1 MLERLTNKR
10 WFQHVD
16 IRMEKRIESMLTFL
30 SRHRGK
36 KLLVDAIKF
45 DDKLTNQLNAN
56 YSTVIMHS
64 LKIPNV
70 LICMLVAPYS

>member
-1 MLERLTNKR
+1 MVYMRAHIMVQYSVNYNRNPLYRLHMLERLTNKR

-45 DDKLTNQLNAN
+45 DD
-56 YSTVIMHS
+56 
-64 LKIPNV
+64 
-70 LICMLVAPYS
+70 